1 MEKKVRFFEID
12 KTTVPTKK
20 LPMVENVQF
29 LVPKG
34 YKKLFLKLCKE
45 QKTNPTD
52 KLRNYYIEELQMA
65 GKLKTNKKNNKE

>member
-1 MEKKVRFFEID
+1 MEKKIKLFEID
-12 KTTVPTKK
+12 TTTVPTKK

-34 YKKLFLKLCKE
+34 YKEKFQKLCKE

-52 KLRNYYIEELQMA
+52 KLRNYYIQELEQA
-65 GKLKTNKKNNKE
+65 GKINQSKRKEK